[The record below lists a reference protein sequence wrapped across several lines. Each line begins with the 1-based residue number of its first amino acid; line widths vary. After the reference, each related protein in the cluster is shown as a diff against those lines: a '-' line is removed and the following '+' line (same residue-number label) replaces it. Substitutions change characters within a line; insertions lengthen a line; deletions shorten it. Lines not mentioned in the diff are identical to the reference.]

1 MKKVLIMLLVILTI
15 LLAACG
21 GLKQE
26 VDGNRYVAKVGSK
39 GDFVTMGYVT
49 FNDEKVI
56 FSSDESKV
64 TRKGT
69 VTYDDQEMS
78 IKLAGNPIYKDGV
91 MKLKDIKEIDK
102 GLEAE
107 FEVYS
112 GNKKENK
119 EKMYIKLIEQ
129 EQ

>member
-69 VTYDDQEMS
+69 VTYDEEEMS

-91 MKLKDIKEIDK
+91 MKLKDIKEIDN

>member
-1 MKKVLIMLLVILTI
+1 MKKVLIVLLFMLIF

-26 VDGNRYVAKVGSK
+26 LDGNQYIAKVGSK
-39 GDFVTMGYVT
+39 SNFTTMGYMT
-49 FNDEKVI
+49 FNDDKVI

-64 TRKGT
+64 TRKGLVSYEENELT
-69 VTYDDQEMS
+69 
-78 IKLAGNPIYKDGV
+78 IKLADNPIYKDGV

-112 GNKKENK
+112 TNKKENK
-119 EKMYIKLIEQ
+119 EKMYIKLIAHEK
-129 EQ
+129 

>member
-1 MKKVLIMLLVILTI
+1 MKKVLIMLLVMLTTLI
-15 LLAACG
+15 AACG

-26 VDGNRYVAKVGSK
+26 VDGNQYVAKVGSK
-39 GDFVTMGYVT
+39 DNLTTMGYMT
-49 FNDEKVI
+49 FRDDKVI

-69 VTYDDQEMS
+69 VTYDEQEMT
-78 IKLAGNPIYKDGV
+78 IKLADNPVYKDGV
-91 MKLKDIKEIDK
+91 MKLKDIKENDK

-107 FEVYS
+107 FKVYS

-119 EKMYIKLIEQ
+119 EKMYIKLIER
-129 EQ
+129 E

>member
-1 MKKVLIMLLVILTI
+1 MKKVLIMLLIILTI

-49 FNDEKVI
+49 FNDDKVI

-69 VTYDDQEMS
+69 VTYDEEEMS
-78 IKLAGNPIYKDGV
+78 IKLAGNSIYKDGV

-119 EKMYIKLIEQ
+119 EKMFIKLIEQ